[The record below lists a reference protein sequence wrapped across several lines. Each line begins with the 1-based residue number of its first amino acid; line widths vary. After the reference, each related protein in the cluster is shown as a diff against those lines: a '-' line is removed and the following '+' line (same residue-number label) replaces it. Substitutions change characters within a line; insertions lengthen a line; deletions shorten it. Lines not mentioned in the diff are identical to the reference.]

1 MHKSIEP
8 LMPSNVP
15 NTAFRMQP
23 PVTIEHTFKVD
34 GVRTRRI
41 FAFFVDLLMIFT
53 LITALFFVAV
63 IFAIPTF
70 GFSFLALFL
79 ALPALMPALAL
90 LYNGV
95 TVSGP
100 YRATIG
106 MRLFDLQVTCRDGA
120 TPGFLQAAAH
130 AVLFYVPGLV
140 VLQPHLFLLLLLLL
154 PTFFEADKRMLHDI
168 LLGLVVSRRQPY
180 LPYA

>member
-1 MHKSIEP
+1 
-8 LMPSNVP
+8 
-15 NTAFRMQP
+15 MQP
-23 PVTIEHTFKVD
+23 PVTVGPAFNVD

-41 FAFFVDLLMIFT
+41 FAFCVDFLMILS
-53 LITALFFVAV
+53 LIMALFVVAF

-70 GFSFLALFL
+70 GFSFIALFL

-100 YRATIG
+100 NRATIG
-106 MRLFDLQVTCRDGA
+106 MRMFDLKVTRRDGG

-140 VLQPHLFLLLLLLL
+140 ILQPHLFLLLLLLL

-168 LLGLVVSRRQPY
+168 LLGLVVSRREPF
-180 LPYA
+180 LPYV